1 MAKKFALKY
10 LEGGVSIDLE
20 KATKE
25 FEETRDEA
33 WKEIEEE
40 YKKKDLLQW
49 LVIVFYLELLY
60 QDNVQNLIASLKKY
74 ELDSYIPE
82 ESLFEFHKHIE
93 KLKKFD
99 EQEDRK
105 VTVK

>member
-1 MAKKFALKY
+1 
-10 LEGGVSIDLE
+10 
-20 KATKE
+20 
-25 FEETRDEA
+25 
-33 WKEIEEE
+33 
-40 YKKKDLLQW
+40 
-49 LVIVFYLELLY
+49 LLY